1 MLIMNTTELSEKR
14 YTVML
19 VDDEESILNS
29 LRRLLRGK
37 PYDLLLAS
45 SGAQALSLF
54 ELHPI
59 DLIVCDARMP
69 FMDGPTLLREVHKRD
84 PHCMN
89 ILLTG
94 YADMSMITQALSDGY
109 IFRYISKP
117 WKDEELQLTLDEA
130 LEMQCVLRERDN
142 PKKLISE

>member
-1 MLIMNTTELSEKR
+1 MDTIALSEKR
-14 YTVML
+14 HTVML

-37 PYDLLLAS
+37 PYDLLLAT
-45 SGAQALSLF
+45 SGAQALSFF

-59 DLIVCDARMP
+59 DMIVCDARMP

-84 PHCMN
+84 PTCMN

-94 YADMSMITQALSDGY
+94 YADMSMITQAISDGY

-117 WKDEELQLTLDEA
+117 WDDEELQLALDEA
-130 LEMQCVLRERDN
+130 LQVQNVLRGRDN
-142 PKKLISE
+142 PKALTSE

>member
-1 MLIMNTTELSEKR
+1 MNAPTSCVKR

-37 PYDLLLAS
+37 PYDLLLATN
-45 SGAQALSLF
+45 GAQALSLF
-54 ELHPI
+54 EQHAI

-69 FMDGPTLLREVHKRD
+69 LMDGPTLLREVYRRN
-84 PHCMN
+84 PECVN

-94 YADMSMITQALSDGY
+94 YADMSMITQAISDGY
-109 IFRYISKP
+109 VYRYISKP
-117 WKDEELQLTLDEA
+117 WNDDELQRTLDQA
-130 LEMQCVLRERDN
+130 LEMQNALRNRDS
-142 PKKLISE
+142 LA

>member
-1 MLIMNTTELSEKR
+1 MDTIALSEKR
-14 YTVML
+14 HTVML

-37 PYDLLLAS
+37 PYDLLLAT

-59 DLIVCDARMP
+59 DMIVCDARMP

-84 PHCMN
+84 PTCMN

-94 YADMSMITQALSDGY
+94 YADMSMITQAISDGY

-117 WKDEELQLTLDEA
+117 WDDEELQLALDEA
-130 LEMQCVLRERDN
+130 LQVQNVLRDRDN
-142 PKKLISE
+142 PKALTSE

>member
-1 MLIMNTTELSEKR
+1 METVSACVKR

-29 LRRLLRGK
+29 VRRLLRTQ
-37 PYDLLLAS
+37 PYDLLLAT

-54 ELHPI
+54 EQHAV
-59 DLIVCDARMP
+59 DMIVCDARMP
-69 FMDGPTLLREVHKRD
+69 HMDGPTLLREVYRRD

-142 PKKLISE
+142 PKKLVSE

>member
-1 MLIMNTTELSEKR
+1 MDTIALSEKR
-14 YTVML
+14 HTVML

-37 PYDLLLAS
+37 PYDLLLAT
-45 SGAQALSLF
+45 SGAQALSFF

-59 DLIVCDARMP
+59 DMIVCDARMP

-84 PHCMN
+84 PTCMN

-94 YADMSMITQALSDGY
+94 YADMSMITQAISDGY

-117 WKDEELQLTLDEA
+117 WDDEELQLALDEA
-130 LEMQCVLRERDN
+130 LQVQNVLRDRDN
-142 PKKLISE
+142 PKALTSE

>member
-1 MLIMNTTELSEKR
+1 MDTISLSEKR
-14 YTVML
+14 HTVML

-37 PYDLLLAS
+37 PYDLLLAT
-45 SGAQALSLF
+45 SGAQALSFF

-59 DLIVCDARMP
+59 DMIVCDARMP

-84 PHCMN
+84 PTCMN

-94 YADMSMITQALSDGY
+94 YADMSMITQAISDGY

-117 WKDEELQLTLDEA
+117 WDDEELQLALDEA
-130 LEMQCVLRERDN
+130 LQVQNVLRGRDN
-142 PKKLISE
+142 PKALTSE

>member
-1 MLIMNTTELSEKR
+1 MDTTSLSEKR
-14 YTVML
+14 HTVML

-37 PYDLLLAS
+37 PYDLLLAT
-45 SGAQALSLF
+45 SGAQALRLF

-59 DLIVCDARMP
+59 DMIICDARMP

-84 PHCMN
+84 PACMN

-94 YADMSMITQALSDGY
+94 YADMSMITQAISDGY

-117 WKDEELQLTLDEA
+117 WNDEELQRTLDQA
-130 LEMQCVLRERDN
+130 LDLQNVLRDRDN
-142 PKKLISE
+142 PKACISE

>member
-1 MLIMNTTELSEKR
+1 MDTISLSEKR
-14 YTVML
+14 HTVML

-37 PYDLLLAS
+37 PYDLLLAT

-59 DLIVCDARMP
+59 DMIVCDARMP

-84 PHCMN
+84 PTCMN

-94 YADMSMITQALSDGY
+94 YADMSMITQAISDGY

-117 WKDEELQLTLDEA
+117 WDDEELQLALDEA
-130 LEMQCVLRERDN
+130 LQVQNVLRGRDN
-142 PKKLISE
+142 PKALTSE

>member
-1 MLIMNTTELSEKR
+1 MDTIALSEKR
-14 YTVML
+14 HTVML

-37 PYDLLLAS
+37 PYDLLLAT

-59 DLIVCDARMP
+59 DMIVCDARMP

-84 PHCMN
+84 PTCMN

-94 YADMSMITQALSDGY
+94 YADMSMITQAISDGY

-117 WKDEELQLTLDEA
+117 WNDEELQLTLDQA
-130 LEMQCVLRERDN
+130 LEMQNVLRDRDN
-142 PKKLISE
+142 PKARISE

>member
-1 MLIMNTTELSEKR
+1 MDTLSFCVKR

-29 LRRLLRGK
+29 LRRLLRSK
-37 PYDLLLAS
+37 PYDLLLAT

-54 ELHPI
+54 EQHPI

-69 FMDGPTLLREVHKRD
+69 HMDGPTFLREVHKRN

-117 WKDEELQLTLDEA
+117 WNDEELKLTLDQA
-130 LEMQCVLRERDN
+130 LEMKRVSGDRHDPNVQSN
-142 PKKLISE
+142 I

>member
-1 MLIMNTTELSEKR
+1 M
-14 YTVML
+14 
-19 VDDEESILNS
+19 
-29 LRRLLRGK
+29 
-37 PYDLLLAS
+37 LLAT

>member
-1 MLIMNTTELSEKR
+1 MDTISLSEKR
-14 YTVML
+14 HTVML

-37 PYDLLLAS
+37 PYDLLLAT

-59 DLIVCDARMP
+59 DMIVCDARMP

-84 PHCMN
+84 PTCMN

-94 YADMSMITQALSDGY
+94 YADMSMITQAISDGY

-117 WKDEELQLTLDEA
+117 WNDEELQLTLDQA
-130 LEMQCVLRERDN
+130 LEMQNVLRDRDN
-142 PKKLISE
+142 PKARISE

>member
-1 MLIMNTTELSEKR
+1 MDTTSLSEKR
-14 YTVML
+14 HTVML

-37 PYDLLLAS
+37 PYDLLLAT
-45 SGAQALSLF
+45 SGAQALTLF

-59 DLIVCDARMP
+59 DMIICDARMP

-84 PHCMN
+84 PACMN

-94 YADMSMITQALSDGY
+94 YADMSMITQAISDGY

-117 WKDEELQLTLDEA
+117 WNDEELQRTLDEA
-130 LEMQCVLRERDN
+130 LDLQNVLRDRDN
-142 PKKLISE
+142 PKARISE